1 MMAYM
6 YYVRDNVIRHEL
18 DLDCTLFNKVH
29 CTHFLRT
36 NPYYV
41 SNYING
47 LIYSVKVWPATLIF
61 VRYIDDISYLRGR
74 FNYGIYVLYQR

>member
-18 DLDCTLFNKVH
+18 DLDCTLLNKVH

-41 SNYING
+41 SNYINECK
-47 LIYSVKVWPATLIF
+47 YSKCIAIMCP
-61 VRYIDDISYLRGR
+61 YLV
-74 FNYGIYVLYQR
+74 ITI